1 VKVVSVLAVL
11 MVALLSVSVGYSLF
25 VKQAYVYTTVSTGTV
40 AVEWLVDEQYK
51 LIMHGFLVPQGVSVS
66 GYRGPNYVYEAT
78 ITVENFYAGAKGILG
93 LALKNVGSLPVK
105 IKSMRIDVDVT
116 GDTGNLRYVMYFGIP
131 GVDVDDPC
139 EWATAWNEV
148 VYFKNT
154 LNAWNGYELDYAS
167 AGVPQIVFGPGE
179 WYAVYAYLEMDAGA
193 GTAYQGTISF
203 TITLNV
209 VQAV

>member
-1 VKVVSVLAVL
+1 MKAVSVFAVL
-11 MVALLSVSVGYSLF
+11 MVALLGASVSYALF
-25 VKQAYVYTTVSTGTV
+25 MKQAFVYTTVSTGTV
-40 AVEWLVDEQYK
+40 AVEWLVDEQGR
-51 LIMHGFLVPQGVSVS
+51 LVMHPFLVPQRVVAS

-93 LALKNVGSLPVK
+93 LAIKNVGTLPVK
-105 IKSMRIDVDVT
+105 IKSMRIDVT
-116 GDTGNLRYVMYFGIP
+116 SDTDNLRHVIYFGIP
-131 GVDVDDPC
+131 GVDVDAPC
-139 EWATAWNEV
+139 KWATAWNQA

-154 LNAWNGYELDYAS
+154 LNAWNGYELDYAG

-193 GTAYQGTISF
+193 GSGYQGSISF

>member
-1 VKVVSVLAVL
+1 VKVVNVLAVL

-51 LIMHGFLVPQGVSVS
+51 LIMHGFLVPPGVSVT

-78 ITVENFYAGAKGILG
+78 IIAENFYAGAKGILG

-105 IKSMRIDVDVT
+105 IKSMRIDLT
-116 GDTGNLRYVMYFGIP
+116 GDTDDLRYVMYFGIP
-131 GVDVDDPC
+131 GVNVDAPC
-139 EWATAWNEV
+139 KWATAWNKV
-148 VYFKNT
+148 VYFRYT
-154 LNAWNGYELDYAS
+154 LNAWNGYELDYKS
-167 AGVPQIVFGPGE
+167 ANVPQIVFGPGE

-193 GTAYQGTISF
+193 GTDYQGTISF

-209 VQAV
+209 IQAV